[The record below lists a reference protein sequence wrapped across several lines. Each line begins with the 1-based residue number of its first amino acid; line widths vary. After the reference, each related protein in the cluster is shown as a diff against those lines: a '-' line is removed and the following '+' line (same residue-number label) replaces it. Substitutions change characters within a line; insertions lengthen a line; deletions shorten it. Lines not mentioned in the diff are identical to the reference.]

1 MRSKSREL
9 MKAICQYAEQY
20 YLQTGISPS
29 TTKIA
34 DAVGVSR
41 GTAYKYLV
49 AMNDNGMIEYDGKN
63 IHTDVTKKLNTE
75 NSQTAIVGSVPCGS
89 LQYEEENIEEYISL
103 PTAIFGKGDFYI
115 LHASG
120 NSMIDAGIDDGDLV
134 VIRKQNY
141 ARDGDIVVALV
152 ENQNTLKTFYRDE
165 QSRKIILHPE
175 NKSMDDIVVDD
186 CYIQGIACHVIK
198 AL

>member
-63 IHTDVTKKLNTE
+63 IQTDVTRKFNTE
-75 NSQTAIVGSVPCGS
+75 TSQTAIVGSVPCGS

-141 ARDGDIVVALV
+141 ANDGDVIVALA
-152 ENQNTLKTFYRDE
+152 ETQNTLKTFYGDE
-165 QSRKIILHPE
+165 QKRKIILYPE
-175 NKSMDDIVVDD
+175 K
-186 CYIQGIACHVIK
+186 
-198 AL
+198 

>member
-63 IHTDVTKKLNTE
+63 IQTDVTRKLNTE
-75 NSQTAIVGSVPCGS
+75 TSQTAIVGSVPCGS
-89 LQYEEENIEEYISL
+89 LQYDEKNIEEYISL

-141 ARDGDIVVALV
+141 ASDGDIVVALV

>member
-63 IHTDVTKKLNTE
+63 IQTDVTRKLNTE
-75 NSQTAIVGSVPCGS
+75 TSQTAIVGSVP
-89 LQYEEENIEEYISL
+89 
-103 PTAIFGKGDFYI
+103 
-115 LHASG
+115 
-120 NSMIDAGIDDGDLV
+120 
-134 VIRKQNY
+134 
-141 ARDGDIVVALV
+141 
-152 ENQNTLKTFYRDE
+152 
-165 QSRKIILHPE
+165 
-175 NKSMDDIVVDD
+175 
-186 CYIQGIACHVIK
+186 
-198 AL
+198 

>member
-63 IHTDVTKKLNTE
+63 IQTDVTRKLNTE
-75 NSQTAIVGSVPCGS
+75 TSQTAIVGSVPCGS

-141 ARDGDIVVALV
+141 ASDGDIVVALV

>member
-1 MRSKSREL
+1 

-63 IHTDVTKKLNTE
+63 IQTDVTRKFNTE
-75 NSQTAIVGSVPCGS
+75 TSQTAIVGSVPCGS

-141 ARDGDIVVALV
+141 ASDGDIVVALV

>member
-63 IHTDVTKKLNTE
+63 IQTEVTRKLNTE
-75 NSQTAIVGSVPCGS
+75 TSQTAIVGSVPCGS

-141 ARDGDIVVALV
+141 ASDGDIVVALV

>member
-1 MRSKSREL
+1 MRSKSLEL

-63 IHTDVTKKLNTE
+63 IQTDVTRKLNTE
-75 NSQTAIVGSVPCGS
+75 TSQTAIVGSVPCGS

-141 ARDGDIVVALV
+141 ASDGDIVVALV

>member
-1 MRSKSREL
+1 

-63 IHTDVTKKLNTE
+63 IQTDVTRKLNTE
-75 NSQTAIVGSVPCGS
+75 TSQTAIVGSVPCGS

-141 ARDGDIVVALV
+141 ASDGDIVVALV

>member
-1 MRSKSREL
+1 MRSKSFEL
-9 MKAICQYAEQY
+9 MKAIYQYAEQY
-20 YLQTGISPS
+20 YFQKGTSPS

-34 DAVGVSR
+34 EAVGVSR
-41 GTAYKYLV
+41 GTAYKYLI

-63 IHTDVTKKLNTE
+63 IQTDMTRKLNTE
-75 NSQTAIVGSVPCGS
+75 TSQTAIVGSVPCGS

-141 ARDGDIVVALV
+141 ANDGDIVVALV

-165 QSRKIILHPE
+165 QNRKIILHPE
-175 NKSMDDIVVDD
+175 NESMADIVVDD

>member
-1 MRSKSREL
+1 MRSKSHEL
-9 MKAICQYAEQY
+9 MKAIYQYAEQY
-20 YLQTGISPS
+20 YFQTGISPS

-141 ARDGDIVVALV
+141 AHNGDIVVALV
-152 ENQNTLKTFYRDE
+152 ENQNTLKTFFRDE
-165 QSRKIILHPE
+165 QNRKIILHPE
-175 NKSMDDIVVDD
+175 NKNMDDIVVDD

-198 AL
+198 EL